1 MKIALIGNQNSGKTT
16 MFNALTGSNQYVG
29 NWPGVTVEKKEGRI
43 KGHSDVI
50 LTDLPGIYS
59 LSTYTTE
66 EKVSRGYIFNEK
78 PDGIINLVDGSNL
91 ERNLFLTTQLL
102 ELGIPMVIAFNFNDI
117 VEKHGD
123 LIDFA
128 ALEKALHVKVI
139 QVSALKKMGVD
150 KVADTIIDAIKN
162 GERPEPLHPFSGT
175 VEHALAHIEEAV
187 LHSLD
192 RSKQRWF
199 SVKLFERDK
208 ETRDALKISPD
219 MMLHIEEDIK
229 AAENEAGDDAKSIIT
244 TERFNYISSLL
255 KKVYI
260 KKNTPKLTTSDK
272 IDRIVTNKW
281 LALPIFA
288 SVIFIVYYISVT
300 TVGSLLTD
308 FVNDTVFGEWIIPSV
323 TAFLESKGVV
333 MWLQSLI
340 TDGII
345 SGVGAVLG
353 FVPQMMVLFLLL
365 AILEECGY
373 MARIAFILDRIFR
386 HFGLSGK
393 SFIPMLIGTGCG
405 VPGIMAARP
414 IENES
419 DRRMTIMT
427 TTFMPCS
434 AKLPIIALI
443 AGAFFSE
450 SSLVAPSAY
459 FLGIASVIISG
470 IMLKKTSPFRS
481 LPSPFVLELP
491 NYHLPSAY
499 AVIKSTWD
507 RSWSFIKRAGSVILL
522 STIAVWFLSSFGF
535 VNGNFVM
542 LEEAQRNVS
551 ILSYIGKALSWIFIP
566 LGWGEWRMA
575 VSSFLG
581 LIAKENLVSSLGVL
595 YGFAQV
601 QENGAEM
608 WSTLTSAFT
617 PVQGYSFLAFNLLCA
632 PCFAAIGAI
641 KREMNSP
648 KWTAAAIGYQCLY
661 AWCVACIINNIGQLI
676 TGGVFTVWTILA
688 FIIIAIMVFM
698 LVRPYKKIEEAE
710 L

>member
-43 KGHSDVI
+43 KGHNDVI

-59 LSTYTTE
+59 LSAYSTE
-66 EKVSRGYIFNEK
+66 EKVSRQYIFNEK

-128 ALEKALHVKVI
+128 KLEKALHVKVI
-139 QVSALKKMGVD
+139 QVSALKKVGVE

-208 ETRDALKISPD
+208 ETIESLNVSPET
-219 MMLHIEEDIK
+219 LSHIEEDIK
-229 AAENEAGDDAKSIIT
+229 AAENEAGDDSKSIIT

-255 KKVYI
+255 KSVYI
-260 KKNTPKLTTSDK
+260 KRNAPKLTTSDK

-288 SVIFIVYYISVT
+288 AVIFIVYYISIT
-300 TVGSLLTD
+300 TIGTFLTD
-308 FVNDTVFGEWIIPSV
+308 FVNDTVFGEWIIPNVSS
-323 TAFLESKGVV
+323 FLENRGVAA
-333 MWLQSLI
+333 WLQSLI

-345 SGVGAVLG
+345 AGVGAVLG
-353 FVPQMMVLFLLL
+353 FVPQMMTLFLLL
-365 AILEECGY
+365 SVLEECGY

-443 AGAFFSE
+443 AGSFFSE
-450 SSLVAPSAY
+450 SSFVAPSAY

-470 IMLKKTSPFRS
+470 IMLKKTSMFRTM
-481 LPSPFVLELP
+481 PSPFVLELP

-499 AVIKSTWD
+499 AIIKTTWD
-507 RSWSFIKRAGSVILL
+507 RTWSFIKRAGSVILL
-522 STIAVWFLSSFGF
+522 STIAVWLLSSFGV
-535 VNGNFVM
+535 VNGSFRM
-542 LEEAQRNVS
+542 LTEAEREMS
-551 ILSYIGKALSWIFIP
+551 ILSYIGRAISWLFIP
-566 LGWGEWRMA
+566 LGWGEWRMGVA
-575 VSSFLG
+575 TFLG
-581 LIAKENLVSSLGVL
+581 LIAKENIVSSLGVL
-595 YGFAQV
+595 YGFAEIA
-601 QENGAEM
+601 ENGEEM
-608 WSTLTSAFT
+608 WRTLKDAFT
-617 PVQGYSFLAFNLLCA
+617 PIQGYSFLAFNLLCA
-632 PCFAAIGAI
+632 PCVAAIGAI

-648 KWTAAAIGYQCLY
+648 KWTLGAIGYQCLF
-661 AWCVACIINNIGQLI
+661 AWCVACIINNMGALI
-676 TGGVFTVWTILA
+676 TSGTFTVWTALSFA
-688 FIIIAIMVFM
+688 IIALMIFM
-698 LVRPYKKIEEAE
+698 LVRPYKKMEEKI
-710 L
+710 

>member
-16 MFNALTGSNQYVG
+16 TFNALTGSNQYVG

-43 KGHSDVI
+43 KGHNDVI

-59 LSTYTTE
+59 LSAYSTE
-66 EKVSRGYIFNEK
+66 EKVSRQYIFNEK

-128 ALEKALHVKVI
+128 KLEKALHVKVI
-139 QVSALKKMGVD
+139 QVSALKKVGVE

-199 SVKLFERDK
+199 SVKLFERDA
-208 ETRDALKISPD
+208 ETIESLNISPET
-219 MMLHIEEDIK
+219 LSHIEEDIK
-229 AAENEAGDDAKSIIT
+229 AAENEAGDDSKSIIT

-255 KKVYI
+255 KSVYI
-260 KKNTPKLTTSDK
+260 KRNAPKLTTSDK

-288 SVIFIVYYISVT
+288 AVIFIVYYISIST
-300 TVGSLLTD
+300 IGTFLTD
-308 FVNDTVFGEWIIPSV
+308 FVNDTLFGEWIIPNVSS
-323 TAFLESKGVV
+323 FLENRGVAS
-333 MWLQSLI
+333 WLQSLI

-345 SGVGAVLG
+345 AGVGAVLG
-353 FVPQMMVLFLLL
+353 FVPQMMTLFLLL
-365 AILEECGY
+365 SVLEECGY
-373 MARIAFILDRIFR
+373 MSRIAFILDRIFR

-434 AKLPIIALI
+434 AKLPVIALI
-443 AGAFFSE
+443 AGSFFSE
-450 SSLVAPSAY
+450 SSFVAPSAY

-470 IMLKKTSPFRS
+470 IMLKKTSMFRTM
-481 LPSPFVLELP
+481 PSPFVLELP

-499 AVIKSTWD
+499 AIIKTTWD
-507 RSWSFIKRAGSVILL
+507 RTWSFIKRAGSVILL
-522 STIAVWFLSSFGF
+522 STIIVWLLSSFGV
-535 VNGNFVM
+535 VNGSFRM
-542 LEEAQRNVS
+542 LTEAEREMS
-551 ILSYIGKALSWIFIP
+551 ILSYIGRAISWLFIP
-566 LGWGEWRMA
+566 PGWGEWRMGVA
-575 VSSFLG
+575 TFLG
-581 LIAKENLVSSLGVL
+581 LIAKENIVSSLGVL
-595 YGFAQV
+595 YGFAEIA
-601 QENGAEM
+601 ENGEEM
-608 WSTLTSAFT
+608 WRTLKTAFT
-617 PVQGYSFLAFNLLCA
+617 PIQGYSFLAFNLLCA
-632 PCFAAIGAI
+632 PCVAAIGAI

-648 KWTAAAIGYQCLY
+648 KWTLGAIGYQCLY
-661 AWCVACIINNIGQLI
+661 AWCVACIINNIGALI
-676 TGGVFTVWTILA
+676 TSGTFTGWTVLTFA
-688 FIIIAIMVFM
+688 IIALMIFM
-698 LVRPYKKIEEAE
+698 LVRPYKKMEERI
-710 L
+710 

>member
-16 MFNALTGSNQYVG
+16 TFNALTGSNQYVG

-43 KGHSDVI
+43 KGHNDVI

-59 LSTYTTE
+59 LSAYSTE
-66 EKVSRGYIFNEK
+66 EKVSRQYIFNEK

-128 ALEKALHVKVI
+128 KLEKALHVKVI
-139 QVSALKKMGVD
+139 QVSALKKVGVE

-175 VEHALAHIEEAV
+175 VDHALAHIEEAV

-199 SVKLFERDK
+199 SVKLFERDA
-208 ETRDALKISPD
+208 ETIESLTISPET
-219 MMLHIEEDIK
+219 LSHIEEDIK
-229 AAENEAGDDAKSIIT
+229 AAENEAGDDSKSIIT

-255 KKVYI
+255 KSVYI
-260 KKNTPKLTTSDK
+260 KRNAPKLTTSDK

-288 SVIFIVYYISVT
+288 AVIFIVYYISIST
-300 TVGSLLTD
+300 IGTFLTD
-308 FVNDTVFGEWIIPSV
+308 FVNDTVFGEWIIPNVS
-323 TAFLESKGVV
+323 AFLENRGVTA
-333 MWLQSLI
+333 WLQSLI

-345 SGVGAVLG
+345 AGVGAVLG
-353 FVPQMMVLFLLL
+353 FVPQMMTLFLLL
-365 AILEECGY
+365 SVLEECGY
-373 MARIAFILDRIFR
+373 MSRIAFILDRIFR

-434 AKLPIIALI
+434 AKLPVIALI
-443 AGAFFSE
+443 AGSFFSE
-450 SSLVAPSAY
+450 SSFVAPSAY

-470 IMLKKTSPFRS
+470 IMLKKTSMFRTM
-481 LPSPFVLELP
+481 PSPFVLELP

-499 AVIKSTWD
+499 AIIKTTWD
-507 RSWSFIKRAGSVILL
+507 RTWSFIKRAGSVILL
-522 STIAVWFLSSFGF
+522 STIAVWLLSSFGV
-535 VNGNFVM
+535 VNGSFRM
-542 LEEAQRNVS
+542 LTEAEREMS
-551 ILSYIGKALSWIFIP
+551 ILSYIGRAISWLFIP
-566 LGWGEWRMA
+566 LGWGEWRMGVA
-575 VSSFLG
+575 TFLG
-581 LIAKENLVSSLGVL
+581 LIAKENIVSSLGVL
-595 YGFAQV
+595 YGFAEIA
-601 QENGAEM
+601 ENGEEM
-608 WSTLTSAFT
+608 WRTLKTAFT
-617 PVQGYSFLAFNLLCA
+617 PIQGYSFLAFNLLCA
-632 PCFAAIGAI
+632 PCVAAIGAI

-648 KWTAAAIGYQCLY
+648 KWTLGAIGYQCLY
-661 AWCVACIINNIGQLI
+661 AWCIACIINNMGALI
-676 TGGVFTVWTILA
+676 TSGTFTGWTVLSFA
-688 FIIIAIMVFM
+688 IIALMIFM
-698 LVRPYKKIEEAE
+698 LVRPYKKMEERI
-710 L
+710 

>member
-16 MFNALTGSNQYVG
+16 TFNALTGSNQYVG

-43 KGHSDVI
+43 KGHNDVI

-59 LSTYTTE
+59 LSAYSTE
-66 EKVSRGYIFNEK
+66 EKVSRQYIFNEK

-128 ALEKALHVKVI
+128 KLEKALHVKVI
-139 QVSALKKMGVD
+139 QVSALKKVGVE

-199 SVKLFERDK
+199 SVKLFERDA
-208 ETRDALKISPD
+208 ETIESLNISPET
-219 MMLHIEEDIK
+219 LSHIEEDIK
-229 AAENEAGDDAKSIIT
+229 AAENEAGDDSKSIIT

-255 KKVYI
+255 KSVYI
-260 KKNTPKLTTSDK
+260 KRNAPKLTTSDK

-288 SVIFIVYYISVT
+288 AVIFIVYYISIST
-300 TVGSLLTD
+300 IGTFLTD
-308 FVNDTVFGEWIIPSV
+308 FVNDTLFGEWIIPNVSS
-323 TAFLESKGVV
+323 FLENRGVAS
-333 MWLQSLI
+333 WLQSLI

-345 SGVGAVLG
+345 AGVGAVLG
-353 FVPQMMVLFLLL
+353 FVPQMMTLFLLL
-365 AILEECGY
+365 SVLEECGY
-373 MARIAFILDRIFR
+373 MSRIEFILDRIFR

-434 AKLPIIALI
+434 AKLPVIALI
-443 AGAFFSE
+443 AGSFFSE
-450 SSLVAPSAY
+450 SSFVAPSAY

-470 IMLKKTSPFRS
+470 IMLKKTSMFRTM
-481 LPSPFVLELP
+481 PSPFVLELP

-499 AVIKSTWD
+499 AIIKTTWD
-507 RSWSFIKRAGSVILL
+507 RTWSFIKRAGSVILL
-522 STIAVWFLSSFGF
+522 STIIVWLLSSFGV
-535 VNGNFVM
+535 VNGSFRM
-542 LEEAQRNVS
+542 LTEAEREMS
-551 ILSYIGKALSWIFIP
+551 ILSYIGRAISWLFIP
-566 LGWGEWRMA
+566 LGWGEWRMGVA
-575 VSSFLG
+575 TFLG
-581 LIAKENLVSSLGVL
+581 LIAKENIVSSLGVL
-595 YGFAQV
+595 YGFAEIA
-601 QENGAEM
+601 ENGEEM
-608 WSTLTSAFT
+608 WRTLKTAFT
-617 PVQGYSFLAFNLLCA
+617 PIQGYSFLAFNLLCA
-632 PCFAAIGAI
+632 PCVAAIGAI

-648 KWTAAAIGYQCLY
+648 KWTLGAIGYQCLY
-661 AWCVACIINNIGQLI
+661 AWCVACIINNIGALI
-676 TGGVFTVWTILA
+676 TSGTFTGWTVLSFA
-688 FIIIAIMVFM
+688 IIALMIFM
-698 LVRPYKKIEEAE
+698 LVRPYKKMEERI
-710 L
+710 

>member
-16 MFNALTGSNQYVG
+16 TFNALTGSNQYVG

-43 KGHSDVI
+43 KGHNDVI

-59 LSTYTTE
+59 LSAYSTE
-66 EKVSRGYIFNEK
+66 EKVSRQYIFNEK

-128 ALEKALHVKVI
+128 KLEKALHVKVI
-139 QVSALKKMGVD
+139 QVSALKKVGVE

-199 SVKLFERDK
+199 SVKLFERDA
-208 ETRDALKISPD
+208 ETIESLNISPET
-219 MMLHIEEDIK
+219 LSHIEEDIK
-229 AAENEAGDDAKSIIT
+229 AAENEAGDDSKSIIT

-255 KKVYI
+255 KSVYI
-260 KKNTPKLTTSDK
+260 KRNAPKLTTSDK

-288 SVIFIVYYISVT
+288 AVIFIVYYISIST
-300 TVGSLLTD
+300 IGTFLTD
-308 FVNDTVFGEWIIPSV
+308 FVNDTLFGEWIIPNVSSFLENRGV
-323 TAFLESKGVV
+323 TA
-333 MWLQSLI
+333 WLQSLI

-345 SGVGAVLG
+345 AGVGAVLG
-353 FVPQMMVLFLLL
+353 FVPQMMTLFLLL
-365 AILEECGY
+365 SVLEECGY
-373 MARIAFILDRIFR
+373 MSRIAFILDRIFR

-434 AKLPIIALI
+434 AKLPVIALI
-443 AGAFFSE
+443 AGSFFSE
-450 SSLVAPSAY
+450 SSFVAPSAY

-470 IMLKKTSPFRS
+470 IMLKKTSMFRTM
-481 LPSPFVLELP
+481 PSPFVLELS

-499 AVIKSTWD
+499 AIIKTTWD
-507 RSWSFIKRAGSVILL
+507 RTWSFIKRAGSVILL
-522 STIAVWFLSSFGF
+522 STIAVWLLSSFGV
-535 VNGNFVM
+535 VNGSFRM
-542 LEEAQRNVS
+542 LTEAEREMS
-551 ILSYIGKALSWIFIP
+551 ILSYIGRAISWLFIP
-566 LGWGEWRMA
+566 LGWGEWRMGVA
-575 VSSFLG
+575 NFLG
-581 LIAKENLVSSLGVL
+581 LIAKENIVSSLGVL
-595 YGFAQV
+595 YGFAEIA
-601 QENGAEM
+601 ENGEEM
-608 WSTLTSAFT
+608 WRTLKAAFT
-617 PVQGYSFLAFNLLCA
+617 PIQGYSFLAFNLLCA
-632 PCFAAIGAI
+632 PCVAAIGAI

-648 KWTAAAIGYQCLY
+648 KWTLGAIGYQCLY
-661 AWCVACIINNIGQLI
+661 AWCIACIINNMGALI
-676 TGGVFTVWTILA
+676 TSGTFTGWTVLSFA
-688 FIIIAIMVFM
+688 IIALMIFM
-698 LVRPYKKIEEAE
+698 LVRPYKKMEEKI
-710 L
+710 